1 MTFLTASPVR
11 TRASALPRLPLALV
25 LTFGLA
31 ALGWQAP
38 ASASID
44 KAGATTASSAASASK
59 PAASASTGASAEA
72 VLIKALNPGDT
83 ACYMTVENARGKRSE
98 EMASF
103 ELCERPKLV
112 GQRVFLKRKAEKVM
126 AASCQGN
133 MDCKKT
139 QTVNLI
145 VGVEKAR

>member
-1 MTFLTASPVR
+1 MTFLTASSVR
-11 TRASALPRLPLALV
+11 TRASALPRLPLALA

-38 ASASID
+38 ASASTD
-44 KAGATTASSAASASK
+44 KAAATAASSQSK
-59 PAASASTGASAEA
+59 PSASASTGSGAEA

-83 ACYMTVENARGKRSE
+83 ACYITLENARGKRSE

-112 GQRVFLKRKAEKVM
+112 GQRVLLKRKAEKVM

-145 VGVEKAR
+145 VGVEKAP

>member
-1 MTFLTASPVR
+1 V
-11 TRASALPRLPLALV
+11 
-25 LTFGLA
+25 
-31 ALGWQAP
+31 GWQAP
-38 ASASID
+38 ASASTE
-44 KAGATTASSAASASK
+44 KAAAPAPTAAN
-59 PAASASTGASAEA
+59 AE
-72 VLIKALNPGDT
+72 VMLIKALNPGDT

-112 GQRVFLKRKAEKVM
+112 GQRVVLKRKAEKVM